1 MSVTLTPYPQH
12 KIDLY
17 HDEALPAPT
26 EYTVF
31 LHGRDWSVVQ
41 RDDETHAAVW
51 ERLLAELNAKRVG
64 LALSKS
70 LLNPNATATVY
81 AGALTEDSLERL
93 RTRHMKDFVVASL
106 QREASGEIKG
116 STGTSRTAALA
127 TLSRILGLEK
137 PRRKVVTRVAELTTP
152 SAEQV

>member
-1 MSVTLTPYPQH
+1 MTVTLTPYPQH

-17 HDEALPAPT
+17 HDAEAQPAPS

-41 RDDETHAAVW
+41 NDGESHVAVW
-51 ERLLAELNAKRVG
+51 ERLLAELGAKRVG

-93 RTRHMKDFVVASL
+93 RTRHMKDFIIASL
-106 QREASGEIKG
+106 QREASGELKN

-127 TLSRILGLEK
+127 TLSKILGLAE
-137 PRRKVVTRVAELTTP
+137 PRRRVVTRVALTTP
-152 SAEQV
+152 PAA

>member
-1 MSVTLTPYPQH
+1 MSVTLTSYPQH

-41 RDDETHAAVW
+41 RDGESHHEVW

-93 RTRHMKDFVVASL
+93 RMKHLKEFIVSGLTRES
-106 QREASGEIKG
+106 SGELKD
-116 STGTSRTAALA
+116 STGTSRTNALTA
-127 TLSRILGLEK
+127 LSRILGLEK
-137 PRRKVVTRVAELTTP
+137 PRKRVVTTLTTP
-152 SAEQV
+152 PTDA

>member
-1 MSVTLTPYPQH
+1 MSVTRTPYPQH

-17 HDEALPAPT
+17 HDEAHPAPT

-41 RDDETHAAVW
+41 RDGESHHDVW

-64 LALSKS
+64 IALNKGS
-70 LLNPNATATVY
+70 LLDANATAHVY
-81 AGALTEDSLERL
+81 AGALTDDSLERL

-106 QREASGEIKG
+106 QREASGELKN
-116 STGTSRTAALA
+116 STGASRTAALA

-137 PRRKVVTRVAELTTP
+137 PRRKVVTTLTTP
-152 SAEQV
+152 PAA